1 MVCDKTNSD
10 GFMRIALIAPV
21 PPPYGGISNWT
32 TIVLREFGRSE
43 DVQVLPINIAPN
55 KRVADG
61 RTLWHRVFDGV
72 VSVLKAFKRL
82 KSKDFRDLDVVRGC
96 GQKVGHSGVRI
107 GVRMYPLETREL
119 AVEAVAAGFSLTEA
133 AELAGC

>member
-1 MVCDKTNSD
+1 MALPASWKTEQK
-10 GFMRIALIAPV
+10 RCI
-21 PPPYGGISNWT
+21 
-32 TIVLREFGRSE
+32 FGW
-43 DVQVLPINIAPN
+43 
-55 KRVADG
+55 K
-61 RTLWHRVFDGV
+61 
-72 VSVLKAFKRL
+72 SV
-82 KSKDFRDLDVVRGC
+82 KDQAKRGC

>member
-1 MVCDKTNSD
+1 MSPRLFYAPQRFPSVGPAFPSLTHRNGKGLSFLCQYFTETIDQKAMREVFE
-10 GFMRIALIAPV
+10 GFSASRA
-21 PPPYGGISNWT
+21 
-32 TIVLREFGRSE
+32 
-43 DVQVLPINIAPN
+43 
-55 KRVADG
+55 
-61 RTLWHRVFDGV
+61 
-72 VSVLKAFKRL
+72 AFRACF
-82 KSKDFRDLDVVRGC
+82 SPHWGC